1 MFLSTVNITA
11 YTDADWAGCPLTRRS
26 TFGYCVFLG
35 DNLLSWSA
43 KRHVTL
49 SRSSAEA
56 KYQGVANV
64 VADAAYLSTNPVQH

>member
-1 MFLSTVNITA
+1 MVFNCLHVSSIDQPIA
-11 YTDADWAGCPLTRRS
+11 YTDADWAGCLVTRRS

-49 SRSSAEA
+49 SQSSA
-56 KYQGVANV
+56 
-64 VADAAYLSTNPVQH
+64 